1 MPSELFT
8 FVFDDPEA
16 DQARSFS
23 RHLSDLLDLR
33 DEDVSKC
40 VDALPAFERAVTP
53 RQENEI
59 VDRLKEECSADRY
72 QLAHSI
78 SVLSFFVNGLTSDE
92 IPNDDFAA
100 WPDDLLGR
108 GWISETTSDKFNS
121 IIRRWR
127 ESLPALRT
135 QTEERRTAAGVLPA
149 LKVASYTVE
158 IRPIRR
164 ERYRWGNSIDKYQ
177 PQIVGTVPVASIHIG
192 LDVKLAR
199 GIDFQADEV
208 GLQYMIDT
216 LQAAIKDIAAF
227 RAYLRLGGDDEGGL
241 NG

>member
-8 FVFDDPEA
+8 FVFDDSDS

-23 RHLSDLLDLR
+23 RHLSELLALQ

-40 VDALPAFERAVTP
+40 LDAMPAFERAVTP
-53 RQENEI
+53 TQENEI
-59 VDRLKEECSADRY
+59 VERLEEQCSADRY

-92 IPNDDFAA
+92 IPNDDFEA
-100 WPDDLLGR
+100 WPDDLLSR
-108 GWISETTSDKFNS
+108 DWISETTSDKFNS
-121 IIRRWR
+121 IIGRLR

-135 QTEERRTAAGVLPA
+135 QTEERRTAAGVLPS

-164 ERYRWGNSIDKYQ
+164 ERYRWGNNIDKYQ

-192 LDVKLAR
+192 LDVKLAK
-199 GIDFQADEV
+199 GINFQADEV

-227 RAYLRLGGDDEGGL
+227 RAYLRLGGDDGRALDG
-241 NG
+241 